1 MQYNKEIKMNIL
13 DSIKDIIKHTAGL
26 GFVEMVKIIGSGAD
40 AKIEAIDADKTVV
53 IFGSMYQP
61 IDGVDTTVGLSRISV
76 LKGFIDF
83 PLFSGD
89 KAVSAAVAEVRNGV
103 SVPTELKFDSG
114 AGHLANYRFMSET
127 MVNEQIK
134 VPPFKGATW
143 NVTIVPEKR
152 KIAELAYFQGVL
164 GGYEKRFVVSVVN
177 GTLNFNVGDGPTDR
191 ITVPFAE
198 NITGTMKHQWS
209 WPLTQVLSILKL
221 TDTASTCSMS
231 FSDMGALKIDIDS
244 GIGKYSYIL
253 PAGKA

>member
-1 MQYNKEIKMNIL
+1 MSIL
-13 DSIKDIIKHTAGL
+13 DSMKDIIKHTNSL
-26 GFVEMVKIIGSGAD
+26 GFVDMVKIVGTGAD

-61 IDGVDTTVGLSRISV
+61 ITGIDATVGLSRISV

-83 PLFSGD
+83 PPFAD
-89 KAVSAAVAEVRNGV
+89 EKAKTSITTETRNGA
-103 SVPTELKFDSG
+103 SVPTEVEFNSG
-114 AGHLANYRFMSET
+114 SGHKASYRFMSET

-143 NVTIVPEKR
+143 NVTVTPEKK
-152 KIAELAYFQGVL
+152 KISELAYMQGTL
-164 GGYEKRFVVSVVN
+164 GGFEKRFTVTVDAA
-177 GTLNFNVGDGPTDR
+177 GTLIFNVGNGPTDR
-191 ITVPFAE
+191 TVLPFAS
-198 NITGTMKHQWS
+198 NVTGTMKHQWS

-221 TDTASTCSMS
+221 SDTAATCTMS
-231 FSDMGALKIDIDS
+231 FSDMGVLKIDIDS